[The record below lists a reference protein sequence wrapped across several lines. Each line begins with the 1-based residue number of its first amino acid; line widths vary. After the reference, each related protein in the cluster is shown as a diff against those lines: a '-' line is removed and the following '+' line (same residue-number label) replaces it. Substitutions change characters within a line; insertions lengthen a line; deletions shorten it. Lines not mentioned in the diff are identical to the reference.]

1 MFDYALTFYDNH
13 LLLFYLFLIIAVIL
27 EWPIT
32 ILAFSLIAV
41 KFKISFFEVFIFSF
55 IWEFFWDLLHY
66 TIWRFF
72 IWNIFKYKN
81 FSILKKI
88 QKKLKNN
95 SLFEQLLVIKYTPII
110 TNIWLLY
117 LWYKKTNLIVFIKTV
132 SIFAIINGII
142 ITSIWF
148 NFWYLFK
155 DKSDFDYFIVLLFL
169 AFLLFYF
176 LIKIISK
183 YVIKNFINKK
193 I

>member
-1 MFDYALTFYDNH
+1 MFDYALSFYDNH

-27 EWPIT
+27 EGPIT

-41 KFKISFFEVFIFSF
+41 KFKISFFEVLIFSF

-155 DKSDFDYFIVLLFL
+155 DTSDFSYFIVLLFL

>member
-1 MFDYALTFYDNH
+1 MFDYALSFYDNH

-27 EWPIT
+27 EGPIT

-41 KFKISFFEVFIFSF
+41 KFKISFFEVLIFSF

-117 LWYKKTNLIVFIKTV
+117 LWYKKTNLIFFIKTV

-155 DKSDFDYFIVLLFL
+155 DTSDFSYFIVLLFL